1 MKRSNKDK
9 LNALMM
15 ESLKL
20 KYPNM
25 PEAYIPKTEW
35 NDNNANAL
43 TKCVIA
49 WIQFMGGQAERISSQ
64 GQYREGAKIQVGS
77 GMMAHTNSSPANG
90 HLDNQPKELQIF
102 LQP

>member
-1 MKRSNKDK
+1 MKKINKSK

-35 NDNNANAL
+35 NDNKGTYGQRLQTFQSNA
-43 TKCVIA
+43 
-49 WIQFMGGQAERISSQ
+49 
-64 GQYREGAKIQVGS
+64 
-77 GMMAHTNSSPANG
+77 
-90 HLDNQPKELQIF
+90 
-102 LQP
+102 

>member
-1 MKRSNKDK
+1 MKKINKSK

-43 TKCVIA
+43 TKCVKKKLEVLIVNI
-49 WIQFMGGQAERISSQ
+49 WKVSKKSPNRI
-64 GQYREGAKIQVGS
+64 
-77 GMMAHTNSSPANG
+77 
-90 HLDNQPKELQIF
+90 LL
-102 LQP
+102 